1 MRGYLVA
8 GEEPEMQV
16 PVSCAGAAA
25 DPRFRIC
32 ATAGNAGI
40 THSAWHLS
48 KTDRSSHTDHDCHAW
63 LF

>member
-1 MRGYLVA
+1 M
-8 GEEPEMQV
+8 EV

-48 KTDRSSHTDHDCHAW
+48 IHSPLATY
-63 LF
+63 